1 MSTDN
6 RNNNFKKPDVDE
18 DYLMNIISGD
28 EPVVP
33 PQNNQQVDEIKE
45 IKAKPKEKTRSSS
58 SKKADYEETFLVNRF
73 PSGRSGKVVY
83 IRPEYH
89 ERLLRIVQLTREE
102 KTTLYSYIDN
112 ILEHHFREFGDDIT
126 DYFNERFKPI
136 I

>member
-1 MSTDN
+1 MSADN
-6 RNNNFKKPDVDE
+6 KNEDFKKPNVDE

-28 EPVVP
+28 EPVAP
-33 PQNNQQVDEIKE
+33 AQNNQQQE
-45 IKAKPKEKTRSSS
+45 KPKETKPKAREKARSSS
-58 SKKADYEETFLVNRF
+58 PKKTDYEETFLVNRF

-112 ILEHHFREFGDDIT
+112 ILEYHFREFGDDIT
-126 DYFNERFKPI
+126 EYFNERFKPI